1 MMFKR
6 IILTL
11 SLAAFVLAIP
21 VPEPVPGAVGLALA
35 AINDVEALAG
45 PGG

>member
-11 SLAAFVLAIP
+11 SLAAFALAIP
-21 VPEPVPGAVGLALA
+21 VPEPVPGVVKLGVAAL
-35 AINDVEALAG
+35 NDIGIATN
-45 PGG
+45 PRR

>member
-11 SLAAFVLAIP
+11 SLAAFALAIP
-21 VPEPVPGAVGLALA
+21 VPGPVPGVVGLGVAALNGA
-35 AINDVEALAG
+35 EILNK